1 MKQTQ
6 TETTVKQPYTVANSL
21 VNYYLAI
28 MFSFFPLFLTEQY
41 AHARLDKYW
50 FYLIATGI
58 LVISVGICMAL
69 SHNEAKRVGQSVPL
83 IKPLSVTDVLT
94 LCFLGFA
101 VISTVF
107 SPYPA
112 DAFLGTGGRNNGL
125 LLLLMYTLMYFTV
138 TRNYVCKDYVFII
151 YLSVSAIIALL
162 TVLNFFYIDPLGM
175 LEGYDEATIADF
187 GSTLGNKNI
196 IAAFMCVYLP
206 VSVMTFV
213 VTENKIL
220 RIVSGVA
227 IAFAYMGLLSADS
240 TSDILGLFVILPV
253 AAIFSA
259 RRFDY
264 LRRYMLAM
272 TILFLSG
279 KLLLLFATA
288 VGDHNKGFEFMQ
300 QFLIYH
306 PLTFV
311 PIAVFGC
318 LYLLMLLIGRKG
330 DVRYPAKAVQ
340 IILIIL
346 FSIGII
352 AAVGSFVYF
361 SFIDTKTDL
370 GNFKKLLRFDDYW
383 GEAAYVDKVTLKVI
397 EDGQTMVMSLRSGA
411 IDMAG
416 HLEASQVAE
425 LPDLTV
431 LEGSMNLV
439 QALYLNNAVA
449 PFDNILVRQA
459 LCYAIDKHAVID
471 LASDGH
477 GFAVGSSMYPAFGKY
492 FVEEL
497 TDYYTVDTEKA
508 KELLAEAGYPDGFE
522 FTITVPS
529 NYTPHVDAA
538 QVIVSLLEQA
548 NIGVTAKIEQV
559 EWASWYSDVYQGRD
573 FESTI
578 SGMDASTLTA
588 SAMLSRF
595 TSTSAKN
602 FITFENEDYDAA
614 YAAAVSTVDVDEQTE
629 LFKQCETILTEQ
641 AANVYIQDLA
651 DFYVMQNDIGGYE
664 FYPLYVMDL
673 SNVYRIG

>member
-361 SFIDTKTDL
+361 SFVDTKTDL

-383 GEAAYVDKVTLKVI
+383 GTH
-397 EDGQTMVMSLRSGA
+397 R
-411 IDMAG
+411 
-416 HLEASQVAE
+416 
-425 LPDLTV
+425 
-431 LEGSMNLV
+431 
-439 QALYLNNAVA
+439 
-449 PFDNILVRQA
+449 
-459 LCYAIDKHAVID
+459 
-471 LASDGH
+471 
-477 GFAVGSSMYPAFGKY
+477 GFMWRISFEEFGNYNFFQKLFGKGPDTVY
-492 FVEEL
+492 FVL
-497 TDYYTVDTEKA
+497 QPHFD
-508 KELLAEAGYPDGFE
+508 ELLNRFGDSSTDCAHNEY
-522 FTITVPS
+522 I
-529 NYTPHVDAA
+529 NY
-538 QVIVSLLEQA
+538 LL
-548 NIGVTAKIEQV
+548 T
-559 EWASWYSDVYQGRD
+559 QGAL
-573 FESTI
+573 
-578 SGMDASTLTA
+578 GLTA
-588 SAMLSRF
+588 YLGVMIAAIVRGLKAAKKNPMALAFIAAMIGYLSQSVVNLYNPIVTPF
-595 TSTSAKN
+595 L
-602 FITFENEDYDAA
+602 FIFLSLSEAISRKE
-614 YAAAVSTVDVDEQTE
+614 S
-629 LFKQCETILTEQ
+629 
-641 AANVYIQDLA
+641 
-651 DFYVMQNDIGGYE
+651 G
-664 FYPLYVMDL
+664 LYTK
-673 SNVYRIG
+673 